1 MFVDRRGGTG
11 SRLERGIRDGSFW
24 PSFPIRSGAD
34 ARLTAMTC
42 TYWLD
47 VFTVETWHEFR
58 QHGGNVSG
66 FPKARV
72 KTVKRMQEG
81 CPISRVAPAR

>member
-1 MFVDRRGGTG
+1 
-11 SRLERGIRDGSFW
+11 
-24 PSFPIRSGAD
+24 
-34 ARLTAMTC
+34 MTR